1 MTEDV
6 LTQVPPPVT
15 AVAAAPVEA
24 GFGERAALRILQIGA
39 IAVVAAVSM
48 YNVFEL
54 DRFFV
59 PKELVLHVAAFLA
72 GVLALRAISRARLTR
87 VDHLLVLFV
96 GLSVMSALFATNY
109 WLAIRALTIS
119 ASGVLL
125 FWLGRAIREAGLL
138 RSLLHTL
145 ALAVVLVAISS
156 LLQAYGIE
164 TNLFSENRSPGGT
177 LGNRN
182 FVAHVAAFGFP
193 VLLIAALSERRRFA
207 LGAIGVAITT
217 ASLVLT
223 RSRAAWLAYAAVL
236 LITLFSVVVSPN
248 LRRDGR
254 TWRRLVALLAFAAA
268 GVAAALFIPNTLRW
282 RSANPYLESIQRV
295 TDYQEGSGRGRLRQ
309 YEHSLLMALRHPL
322 LGVGPGNWPVVY
334 PRFASRNDPSMNDSE
349 PGMTFN
355 PWPSSD
361 WIAMI
366 AERGFAAAIVL
377 ALAFFFIATSAVRQL
392 RAAPDVE
399 QSLFGAALL
408 GSVAGA
414 VIAGLF
420 DAVLLLALPAFILWT
435 AIGALWSPPFADV
448 KRVWRIAVIAVVLI
462 SGIGAVRSAMQLVS
476 MGIYATD
483 GDRAS
488 LERAAAIDPGN
499 FRAQM
504 RLARI
509 GRNKQRCEHARAAHA
524 LFPSS
529 AAAAAA
535 ARRACE

>member
-1 MTEDV
+1 MTGEV
-6 LTQVPPPVT
+6 WTQASEPAVVT
-15 AVAAAPVEA
+15 AAAPVQA
-24 GFGERAALRILQIGA
+24 GFGERAALRIVQIGA
-39 IAVVAAVSM
+39 IAVVVAVSM

-59 PKELVLHVAAFLA
+59 PKELVLHVAAFIA
-72 GVLALRAISRARLTR
+72 GAFAIRAISRARLTR
-87 VDHLLVLFV
+87 VDTLLIVFL
-96 GLSVMSALFATNY
+96 GLSAISAIFSTNH
-109 WLAIRALTIS
+109 WLGLRALAIS
-119 ASGVLL
+119 ASGILL

-138 RSLLHTL
+138 RPLLHAL
-145 ALAVVLVAISS
+145 ALAVVLVAITS

-193 VLLIAALSERRRFA
+193 LLLLAALSARRRFTLA
-207 LGAIGVAITT
+207 AIGVSITT

-223 RSRAAWLAYAAVL
+223 RSRAAWLAFAAVM
-236 LITLFSVVVSPN
+236 LIVLFSVVVSPM

-254 TWRRLVALLAFAAA
+254 TWRRLFVLLMFAAG
-268 GVAAALFIPNTLRW
+268 GVGAALVIPNTLRW

-295 TDYQEGSGRGRLRQ
+295 ADYQEGSGRGRLRQ
-309 YEHSLLMALRHPL
+309 YEHSLLMALRHPI

-334 PRFASRNDPSMNDSE
+334 PRFASRNDPSMSDSE

-377 ALAFFFIATSAVRQL
+377 ALAFFFIATSAMRQL
-392 RAAPDVE
+392 RFAPDVE
-399 QSLFGAALL
+399 QSLYAAALL

-435 AIGALWSPPFADV
+435 VIGALWMPHFADIR
-448 KRVWRIAVIAVVLI
+448 RVWRMAVIGVVLI
-462 SGIGAVRSAMQLVS
+462 SGIGAVRSAMQLAS
-476 MGIYATD
+476 MGIYATR

-488 LERAAAIDPGN
+488 LERAATIDPGN

-509 GRNKQRCEHARAAHA
+509 GRSRQRCEHARAAHG

-529 AAAAAA
+529 SAAADAS
-535 ARRACE
+535 RGCE